1 MAIEGGQG
9 HGNNDNQPCRES
21 FMIGAEEASQDP
33 NILTDLEPS
42 DLGFS
47 YEIEIAS
54 EKLVEINKV
63 IRDCKLETEGHTFD
77 IDLIPF
83 GHESFDVISTQ
94 RTPGQGFHLTKFVAM
109 QSIDLRSG
117 YHQLRM
123 HKDDIP
129 KTAFGT
135 RYGHYEFTLMP
146 FGLTNAPANPSKTQ
160 AVKNWEAP
168 RTPSEVCLFLGLG
181 LGCILMHWGKVIAY
195 ASRQL
200 KIYEKNYTT
209 HDLESVVVLFALK
222 I

>member
-33 NILTDLEPS
+33 NIMT
-42 DLGFS
+42 
-47 YEIEIAS
+47 
-54 EKLVEINKV
+54 EINKV

-83 GHESFDVISTQ
+83 GHESFD
-94 RTPGQGFHLTKFVAM
+94 
-109 QSIDLRSG
+109 
-117 YHQLRM
+117 LRM

-146 FGLTNAPANPSKTQ
+146 FGLTNAPAKPSKTQ

-168 RTPSEVCLFLGLG
+168 RTPSKVCLFLGLG
-181 LGCILMHWGKVIAY
+181 LGYALMHWGKVIAY

-209 HDLESVVVLFALK
+209 HDLESVFVLFALT